1 MNKKK
6 NPLKIAFN
14 YISYSDRFS
23 KEVIQRL
30 KKEGFSEEEVDST
43 MQRLRDLGLVDDE
56 RIAKEFIFSKI
67 RKGWGPE
74 RIKTELMRRGAS
86 YQIIENSMKE
96 IFSDM
101 DERELI
107 MKAVEKFLKYKKG
120 ERVLERLKGFLFRKG
135 FSYDKIIDVMDDLE
149 RKYQ

>member
-1 MNKKK
+1 MSKKK

-30 KKEGFSEEEVDST
+30 KKEGFSREEVDST

-56 RIAKEFIFSKI
+56 RITKEFIFSKI

-74 RIKTELMRRGAS
+74 RLKTELIRRGVC

-96 IFSDM
+96 IFSDI

-120 ERVLERLKGFLFRKG
+120 ERILERLKGFLFRKG
-135 FSYDKIIDVMDDLE
+135 FSYDKIIDVMEDLE